1 MGILVIPPTITISS
15 ISFAV
20 RPASLRAVLH
30 GGSVLEI
37 KSSTKASN
45 LALVIFRLI
54 CFGPVLSAVIKGK
67 LTSVC
72 SAEQTDV
79 NLPFITADKTGPKH
93 INLKMTRAKLE
104 ALVEDLISRTL
115 PPCKTALKDAG
126 LTANEIDEIVMVGGM
141 TRMPKVPLKLKTF
154 LVKSQIKV

>member
-1 MGILVIPPTITISS
+1 MVLILKQT
-15 ISFAV
+15 
-20 RPASLRAVLH
+20 
-30 GGSVLEI
+30 
-37 KSSTKASN
+37 N
-45 LALVIFRLI
+45 LALQRLKEAAEKAKI
-54 CFGPVLSAVIKGK
+54 ELS
-67 LTSVC
+67 

-104 ALVEDLISRTL
+104 ALVEDLIARTL

-141 TRMPKVPLKLKTF
+141 TRMPKVLQKLKTS
-154 LVKSQIKV
+154 LVKNQTKVLILMKLLQWVLQFKQVYFKVMLKMFFF